1 MTAWELA
8 EDCSNERAGTAAAVL
23 ARLRCLRRAARR
35 RRPLHELDER
45 MLRDIGLSRGDILL
59 RTLVDDSAARKS
71 LANTPEPAWPLMSR
85 AAFALL
91 IITLSI
97 AATVLAA

>member
-1 MTAWELA
+1 MTTRELA
-8 EDCSNERAGTAAAVL
+8 ENCSNERGGTPAAVL

-59 RTLVDDSAARKS
+59 RTLVDDSAARKR
-71 LANTPEPAWPLMSR
+71 LANTSAPASPLMSR
-85 AAFALL
+85 AAFALM
-91 IITLSI
+91 IITLSV